1 MNPNFNFGRV
11 PQPKVDLG
19 EWMMNQQRQFQEFER
34 SFGMPSAFGSSF
46 RDPFGD
52 SFFSS
57 PFQRRDPFSLQHSQ
71 FPPSISSL
79 QSHSEPQRLT
89 FSKRNND
96 YFDQARDEDHSPRS
110 KLMSG
115 DKFEI
120 EVNVEDY
127 RPEVIDMKM
136 KLEKYINNVLLSS
149 GTFCQN

>member
-1 MNPNFNFGRV
+1 MDPNFGRI
-11 PQPKVDLG
+11 PQPRVDLG

-46 RDPFGD
+46 GDPFGD

-57 PFQRRDPFSLQHSQ
+57 PFQRRDPFSLQQHSN
-71 FPPSISSL
+71 FPASFSSL
-79 QSHSEPQRLT
+79 QSQSQPQRLT

-96 YFDQARDEDHSPRS
+96 YLNQVRDEDYSPRS
-110 KLMSG
+110 KVSSG

-127 RPEVIDMKM
+127 KPEVIDIKC
-136 KLEKYINNVLLSS
+136 N
-149 GTFCQN
+149 

>member
-1 MNPNFNFGRV
+1 MDPNFNFGRV

-46 RDPFGD
+46 GDPFGD

-57 PFQRRDPFSLQHSQ
+57 PFQRRDPFSLQQHSH
-71 FPPSISSL
+71 FPSSFSSSL
-79 QSHSEPQRLT
+79 QSQSQQPQRLT

-96 YFDQARDEDHSPRS
+96 YFDQARNEDYSPRS
-110 KLMSG
+110 KVSSG

-127 RPEVIDMKM
+127 KPEVIDMKM
-136 KLEKYINNVLLSS
+136 
-149 GTFCQN
+149 